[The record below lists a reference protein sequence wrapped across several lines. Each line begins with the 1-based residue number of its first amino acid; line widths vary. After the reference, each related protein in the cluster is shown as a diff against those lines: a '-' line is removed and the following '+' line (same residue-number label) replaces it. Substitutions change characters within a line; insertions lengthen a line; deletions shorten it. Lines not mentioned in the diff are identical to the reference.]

1 MGYNEAEL
9 RKRALVYVEAERTP
23 CFRDEVNRSLE
34 KGDWED
40 LNDRFYTTLS
50 FGTAGMRGVIG
61 GGTNRINTFMV
72 EKVTQGLSEYLLGHA
87 RDPLVVIAYDSR
99 HFSKEFALSAALV
112 LAGNNIRVR
121 LFDTLHPVP
130 MLSFS
135 VRYLQATAGI
145 VVTASHNPAFYNGYK
160 VYSGDGGQVTPPDDV
175 GIAAL
180 ANAVLAEGIKRFD
193 EKEARKS
200 GLLKHVSPKVDE
212 AYYHMALCS
221 LRRPALVQNSP
232 ITVAYTPLHGSGNVP
247 IVHLL
252 KRLGIRTVVV
262 KDQELPD
269 GDFPT
274 VKLPNPE
281 SAEAMTEVIALAKKE
296 KADIVIGT
304 DPDADRM
311 GIAIPKDK
319 EKTEYQLLS
328 GNQIGTLLCD
338 YLIHTAKELHKDPRV
353 PVVVKS
359 IVTTDLIKRITEKNG
374 GIEKDVLTGF
384 KYIAEQIDRLENPKS
399 KERYFLFGCEESYG
413 FLTVS
418 AVRDK
423 DAVSS
428 SLAAVEMVCSYAKQG
443 ISLQDRLDAIYQEYG
458 YSAETVFTR
467 AYPGEEGKRRMQ
479 SIMEDIRRRKPGE
492 MIAGRNISSLTDL
505 LKEGTGLPK
514 SDVVI
519 IRFVTGEKLVV
530 RPSGTEPKI
539 KYYLFLSGKREDL
552 EPKVSSINAEFEKAL

>member
-40 LNDRFYTTLS
+40 LNDRFYTTLN

-145 VVTASHNPAFYNGYK
+145 VVTASHNPAVYNGYK

-247 IVHLL
+247 ILHLL

>member
-40 LNDRFYTTLS
+40 LNDRFYTTLN

-247 IVHLL
+247 ILHLL

>member
-40 LNDRFYTTLS
+40 LNDRFYTTLN

>member
-40 LNDRFYTTLS
+40 LNDRFYTTLN

-247 IVHLL
+247 ILHLL

-399 KERYFLFGCEESYG
+399 KEQYFLFGCEESYG